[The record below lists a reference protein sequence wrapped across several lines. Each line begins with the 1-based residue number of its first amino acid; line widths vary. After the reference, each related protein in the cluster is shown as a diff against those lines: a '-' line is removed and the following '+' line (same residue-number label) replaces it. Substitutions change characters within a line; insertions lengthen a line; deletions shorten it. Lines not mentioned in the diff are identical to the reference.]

1 MAQRLTAAARREQ
14 LLAVALEVFSRNG
27 FHATSMNDVA
37 DAAGVTK
44 PVLYQHFASKRELY
58 LALLHE
64 EGARL
69 LRRHRQGHGQRGRHP
84 GAQVEQGFVAYF
96 RWVADDR
103 DAFLLL
109 FGSGARRDE
118 EFADE
123 VRRVEDAIA
132 AAIAPLIQADIDAD
146 HQQHPGL
153 RARRAGRG
161 HEPPPRAARR
171 RRSTPT
177 ALARQVADLAW
188 AGLRNVK
195 RV

>member
-14 LLAVALEVFSRNG
+14 LLDVALDVFSSNG
-27 FHATSMNDVA
+27 FHNTSMNEVA
-37 DAAGVTK
+37 EAAGVTK

-58 LALLHE
+58 LALLQE

-69 LRRHRQGHGQRGRHP
+69 LAAITDATRAAESPRT
-84 GAQVEQGFVAYF
+84 QVEQGFAAYF

-103 DAFLLL
+103 DAFVLL

-118 EFADE
+118 VFAEE

-132 AAIAPLIQADIDAD
+132 SAVAPLIQADIDAD
-146 HQQHPGL
+146 HQEALAYALVGL
-153 RARRAGRG
+153 SEGTARHLVHRNQPFDPER
-161 HEPPPRAARR
+161 
-171 RRSTPT
+171 
-177 ALARQVADLAW
+177 LARQMADLAW
-188 AGLRNVK
+188 AGLRAVK